1 MHQCK
6 NMHWA
11 GVMES
16 KVKDQPQGRQIFGR
30 RCVGGTFVS
39 KSYFGIWNADSELES
54 KKNLFP
60 WTSSDKYF
68 SEELEFLLLL

>member
-54 KKNLFP
+54 KKKPLP
-60 WTSSDKYF
+60 LDQQ
-68 SEELEFLLLL
+68 